1 MSEARSITGH
11 HGSML
16 FHHRLTTAAP
26 ISDRLLRLWV
36 APDEPTSTEMIGLTL
51 RSVFHIDELARDAWY
66 FAPPR
71 VHPPS

>member
-1 MSEARSITGH
+1 VSKALRITGH

-16 FHHRLTTAAP
+16 FRHRLTTAAP

-36 APDEPTSTEMIGLTL
+36 APDEPTPTDMIGLTL
-51 RSVFHIDELARDAWY
+51 CSFFHIDELSLDAWY